1 MEFHYSD
8 GRRLIDTLFRK
19 IQNIDVYKRYYKIV
33 YTDITHS
40 IYEIRNTGKC
50 VHVELRREE
59 GAGGERESR
68 GAGGRRDT

>member
-33 YTDITHS
+33 YTDITHHM
-40 IYEIRNTGKC
+40 YEIRNTGKC
-50 VHVELRREE
+50 VHVEQWREE

>member
-19 IQNIDVYKRYYKIV
+19 IQKIDVYKRYYKLV
-33 YTDITHS
+33 YTDITHR
-40 IYEIRNTGKC
+40 IYDIRNTGKC
-50 VHVELRREE
+50 VHVEQWQEE

-68 GAGGRRDT
+68 GGGGRRDT